1 MCSEGM
7 MFLRNLLLALHI
19 ISAGI
24 WFAQLPLEL
33 FYRRMRKQAEGT
45 PAELTIL
52 TTSLQV
58 VSSMGQTGGMGIL
71 VTGLALVILEG
82 LGFLGI
88 GGATPTWLV
97 IKQIISS
104 CWRWSSPSFAAPAA
118 RWKSRWRRPKL
129 PTALS
134 PPKFAACP
142 NASARF
148 RWRITCWCW
157 STFCWQSGRCHNSAA
172 RSRGVAKL

>member
-1 MCSEGM
+1 

-97 IKQIISS
+97 IKQIIYLILLAMVFTLIRRAGSQMEIALEKAK
-104 CWRWSSPSFAAPAA
+104 AANGVVTAEIRGLSERISQISLA
-118 RWKSRWRRPKL
+118 HNLLVLVNILLAVWKMP
-129 PTALS
+129 
-134 PPKFAACP
+134 
-142 NASARF
+142 
-148 RWRITCWCW
+148 
-157 STFCWQSGRCHNSAA
+157 Q
-172 RSRGVAKL
+172 